1 MVIIKCLVDLFL
13 SQEEANYFQ
22 TYQTAILGKAHSFLT
37 STSDIQLLCSIQKKF
52 LPRRRPA
59 LCTTRLGEPC
69 AILVR
74 MPCAAP
80 CAEALCG
87 ALCGHVAKTAPFFG
101 VQASS
106 WLHSIFLRR
115 RLNNCVAL
123 HFASIYIYIY
133 IYIYINININIK

>member
-1 MVIIKCLVDLFL
+1 MYIYTYLYQRFFDYMVCICSVSIFYFSMGFMYCILLKKILV
-13 SQEEANYFQ
+13 
-22 TYQTAILGKAHSFLT
+22 
-37 STSDIQLLCSIQKKF
+37 
-52 LPRRRPA
+52 RRRPA

-87 ALCGHVAKTAPFFG
+87 ALCGHVSKTAPFFG

-106 WLHSIFLRR
+106 WLPSIFLSR
-115 RLNNCVAL
+115 RLNNCVVL
-123 HFASIYIYIY
+123 YFAAIYIYIY
-133 IYIYINININIK
+133 IYIYTYIYTHIYICLLNSSWL